1 MAGLTVTQRDQC
13 SHAQRPPRARPD
25 KVVGQLLGIVLA
37 VLGASAA
44 AYGQPASVQI
54 VWNAPAACP
63 SREAVVD
70 EVTRI
75 LGHTVTGPVTLAR
88 ADVSSDERGRWRAAL
103 SIESRGGASERELE
117 AETCPAI
124 ASAVALIV
132 AVANERGLPSEPA
145 PASTSP
151 ASMPPHPA
159 RPVLTRYQ
167 SKLLVGVDA
176 AVDGFP
182 GARTIPGFAVGPD
195 ASVGWLYASGQL
207 RFAVLGTGTYFP
219 PVRASAMGEQADFDL
234 LAAAARACVGVTA
247 GRFDLGPC
255 VGSEL
260 NSMRASNIREPAQ
273 AGTQTLAFHE
283 ASAEW
288 WSLVGS
294 ALAHWNLSRS
304 FAFAV
309 RTDAL
314 VSPSRP
320 VFERS
325 PGTPVVVFRP
335 SLVTIRAALGVE
347 MFFF

>member
-1 MAGLTVTQRDQC
+1 MDRPLGMGACECLAKASSVTQ
-13 SHAQRPPRARPD
+13 SLW
-25 KVVGQLLGIVLA
+25 VGRLLGIVLA
-37 VLGASAA
+37 VLAASAA

-63 SREAVVD
+63 SREAVVA
-70 EVTRI
+70 EVSRI
-75 LGHTVTGPVTLAR
+75 LGYAVTGSVTLAR
-88 ADVSSDERGRWRAAL
+88 VDVSSDERGRWRAAL
-103 SIESRGGASERELE
+103 SIESRGVTSERKLE

-132 AVANERGLPSEPA
+132 AVADERGLPSEPA
-145 PASTSP
+145 PASAS
-151 ASMPPHPA
+151 ASMPPYPA
-159 RPVLTRYQ
+159 RQVVARYE

-176 AVDGFP
+176 VMDGIP
-182 GARTIPGFAVGPD
+182 GTRTIPGFALGPD
-195 ASVGWLYASGQL
+195 ASVGWLYASGPI
-207 RFAVLGTGTYFP
+207 RFGVLGTGTYFP

-234 LAAAARACVGVTA
+234 LAAAARVCVGVAA
-247 GRFDLGPC
+247 GRFDVGPC
-255 VGSEL
+255 LGSEF
-260 NSMRASNIREPAQ
+260 NAMRALNIRGPAQ
-273 AGTQTLAFHE
+273 AAPGAQTLVFHE

-320 VFERS
+320 AFEIS
-325 PGTPVVVFRP
+325 PHTPAVVLRP
-335 SLVTIRAALGVE
+335 SLVTIRAAVGVE
-347 MFFF
+347 MSFF

>member
-1 MAGLTVTQRDQC
+1 MTQPNQC
-13 SHAQRPPRARPD
+13 AHAQRPRALPD
-25 KVVGQLLGIVLA
+25 KVGRLLGIVIA

-54 VWNAPAACP
+54 VWNAPEACP
-63 SREAVVD
+63 SRESVVD

-75 LGHTVTGPVTLAR
+75 LGHAVTGPGTLAR

-103 SIESRGGASERELE
+103 SIESRGRTSERELE

-145 PASTSP
+145 PPSASS
-151 ASMPPHPA
+151 ASMPLHQA
-159 RPVLTRYQ
+159 RPVLTRYE

-176 AVDGFP
+176 ALDGIP
-182 GARTIPGFAVGPD
+182 GARAMPGLAVGSD
-195 ASVGWLYASGQL
+195 ASVGWLYASGL
-207 RFAVLGTGTYFP
+207 IRFGVMGTGTYFP
-219 PVRASAMGEQADFDL
+219 PGRASAMGEQADFDL
-234 LAAAARACVGVTA
+234 LAAAAKACVGVAA
-247 GRFDLGPC
+247 GSFDIGPC
-255 VGSEL
+255 LGSEL
-260 NSMRASNIREPAQ
+260 NSMRALNIRGPAQ
-273 AGTQTLAFHE
+273 AAPGTQTVVFHE

-314 VSPSRP
+314 VSPNRP
-320 VFERS
+320 VFEIS
-325 PGTPVVVFRP
+325 PGMPVVVFHP